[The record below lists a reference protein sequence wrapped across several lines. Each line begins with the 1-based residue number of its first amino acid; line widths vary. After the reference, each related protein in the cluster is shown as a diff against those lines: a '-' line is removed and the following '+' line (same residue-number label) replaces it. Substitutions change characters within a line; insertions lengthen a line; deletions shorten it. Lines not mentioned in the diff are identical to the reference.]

1 MKTVRCLSD
10 WSTYKVYFCLLL
22 CWFYLIETRA
32 FSVLSEGWSCVA
44 MPPWDGTKR
53 KVWNS
58 SCMNTN
64 GQRVDDC
71 LFTPILSRF
80 ISGPVE
86 FASPVSLPFLF
97 VTLSCLL
104 PHRRRI
110 VWCKKQWWLLSVV
123 VATTFVSC
131 RSSCSLCE
139 MHQLLTSVFRV
150 VAVSATSWAF
160 HFLLLSLFLGRTVL
174 LVEI

>member
-32 FSVLSEGWSCVA
+32 FSVLSESWSCVA

-58 SCMNTN
+58 SGMNTN

-71 LFTPILSRF
+71 LFTPLLSRF
-80 ISGPVE
+80 TSAYRSSWVRLPCLIAIS
-86 FASPVSLPFLF
+86 FCNLQLF
-97 VTLSCLL
+97 VASQKEDCL
-104 PHRRRI
+104 
-110 VWCKKQWWLLSVV
+110 VSEAVM
-123 VATTFVSC
+123 TFVC
-131 RSSCSLCE
+131 CCCDYVCFMWKFLQPLCDAS
-139 MHQLLTSVFRV
+139 TSNFCFPCGS
-150 VAVSATSWAF
+150 AVS
-160 HFLLLSLFLGRTVL
+160 HFLSFSFPPPFFVSW
-174 LVEI
+174 